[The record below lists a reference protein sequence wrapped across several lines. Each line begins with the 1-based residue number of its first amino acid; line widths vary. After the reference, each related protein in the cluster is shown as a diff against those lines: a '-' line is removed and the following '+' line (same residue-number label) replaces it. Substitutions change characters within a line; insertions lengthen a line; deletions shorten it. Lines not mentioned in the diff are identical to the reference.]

1 MLFLFSVRLDL
12 LFYQFD
18 VKAPMASVVF
28 WHKLEMSVQYG
39 LGSQLSI
46 DIKKVTWLFLMNI
59 MIVILIIYWFI
70 FILFLQL
77 KKWMDN
83 WSFTVDERRR
93 VFKLVWELYKPTEKK
108 RLS

>member
-1 MLFLFSVRLDL
+1 MLFLFSIRLDL

-18 VKAPMASVVF
+18 LKAPMASVVF

-39 LGSQLSI
+39 LGSQLNI
-46 DIKKVTWLFLMNI
+46 DIKKVIWLFLINI
-59 MIVILIIYWFI
+59 MNVILIIYRFI
-70 FILFLQL
+70 FILILFLQL

-108 RLS
+108 R

>member
-39 LGSQLSI
+39 LGSQLTI

-59 MIVILIIYWFI
+59 MNVILIIYRFI

-83 WSFTVDERRR
+83 WAFTVDERRR
-93 VFKLVWELYKPTEKK
+93 VFKLVWELYKSTEKK
-108 RLS
+108 RQV